1 MATLW
6 AVPFRCNIGKYLR
19 PGKNVLEVEVT
30 NLPANR
36 ISYMDK
42 RGVKW
47 RIFKDINIA
56 ALGYKKGDY
65 AGWAPVPSGLLGPV
79 KLIPLKVE

>member
-1 MATLW
+1 ME
-6 AVPFRCNIGKYLR
+6 I
-19 PGKNVLEVEVT
+19 EVT

-36 ISYMDK
+36 IADMDC

-56 ALGYKKGDY
+56 ALGYKRGTY
-65 AGWAPVPSGLLGPV
+65 AHWAPVPSGLLGPV
-79 KLIPLKVE
+79 RIVPLKLINKEIQ